1 MACEFIMQLSKLRK
15 SSAESVENTNA
26 FNHFKEYLHVE
37 RHVEIELRKLL
48 RSVNEKQGKC
58 LVLLCG
64 SAGDGKSHLISY
76 MKNSDT
82 EGLLDGYELYNDA
95 TESSEPTLTSID
107 TLADKL
113 TDFDDEH
120 YDNADG
126 SKMIIAINLGT
137 LNNFIESAKGK
148 SFTKLRKYVEEN
160 KILSSYAQETG
171 YKDKSVFQHVS
182 FADYQVFSLSE
193 NGIQTVFLEK
203 LLEKVFSQND
213 DNPFYQSYKKEETN
227 CQLCQRCPVRH
238 NFEFLSDPNN
248 QQVLIHRIVQA
259 VIIDKTIVATR
270 EVLNLLYDLIVHPDF
285 DKQKISIGT
294 SDVQYLND
302 YISWT
307 TPMLL
312 DEYEDISP
320 LINAMRSHDVLRNRT
335 AIADEEATRFHS
347 LENIEKVFE
356 DTTKGTPYIVL
367 NTISNVSQLGGIKPE
382 LKKIIYRFIARLKA
396 MEHNLNRSEKEIR
409 FEQYLSYLYD
419 QNSGNEKKLAALY
432 ESTKKA
438 VLNWDG
444 EFGGDFICI
453 DESNE
458 HHWILEELKLKAAIN
473 KDASKITG
481 EIQRF
486 SPIISLRY
494 KKDGQDNTKPVT
506 IKIDFA
512 LYELISDMKA
522 GYRPTMQDKNRHTDF
537 VSFVQQLIELG
548 NKEER
553 VTIIPKD
560 GDKKYQIVFEEN
572 DFGFEFKVV
581 K

>member
-137 LNNFIESAKGK
+137 LNNFIESAKGQ

-182 FADYQVFSLSE
+182 FADYQVFSLGE
-193 NGIQTVFLEK
+193 NGPETEFLK
-203 LLEKVFSQND
+203 HLISKVFTQSD
-213 DNPFYQSYKKEETN
+213 ENPFYLACSSCSN
-227 CQLCQRCPVRH
+227 CPVATRCPVRH
-238 NFEFLSDPNN
+238 NYEFLSN
-248 QQVLIHRIVQA
+248 QA
-259 VIIDKTIVATR
+259 VQDYLIRRIIEVVIADKAIVSTR

-285 DKQKISIGT
+285 DQSQISIGIN
-294 SDVQYLND
+294 DVVFLTN
-302 YISWT
+302 YIDWS

-312 DEYEDISP
+312 NEYTDISG
-320 LINAMRSHDVLRNRT
+320 LINELKTHDILLERNSLL
-335 AIADEEATRFHS
+335 DESATHFHTI
-347 LENIEKVFE
+347 ENIEKEFCAA
-356 DTTKGTPYIVL
+356 TANTPYSVL
-367 NTISNVSQLGGIKPE
+367 NNLTNVSVLGGIKPE
-382 LKKIIYRFIARLKA
+382 LKKVIYRFIVRLKHFSQTDA
-396 MEHNLNRSEKEIR
+396 ASKKRKHMDEFIR
-409 FEQYLSYLYD
+409 YLYW
-419 QNSGNEKKLAALY
+419 QNCGDEKKLGKLY
-432 ESTKKA
+432 EATKKA
-438 VLNWDG
+438 VMSWNGQFD
-444 EFGGDFICI
+444 DDYICI
-453 DESNE
+453 DDSNDQV
-458 HHWILEELKLKAAIN
+458 WILEQLQLKSAIN
-473 KDASKITG
+473 KSAKHIDGTIDRFFPNLRLGFRRDDQSKV
-481 EIQRF
+481 
-486 SPIISLRY
+486 
-494 KKDGQDNTKPVT
+494 VT
-506 IKIDFA
+506 IRVDFA
-512 LYELISDMKA
+512 LFELICNMRE
-522 GYRPTMQDKNRHTDF
+522 GYRPTIQDKNRHADF
-537 VSFVQQLIELG
+537 VSYIQQLIDFG
-548 NKEER
+548 NKSSR
-553 VTIIPKD
+553 ITIIPKD
-560 GDKKYQIVFEEN
+560 GSQSVKMVFEETE
-572 DFGFEFKVV
+572 FGYEFKVV
-581 K
+581 